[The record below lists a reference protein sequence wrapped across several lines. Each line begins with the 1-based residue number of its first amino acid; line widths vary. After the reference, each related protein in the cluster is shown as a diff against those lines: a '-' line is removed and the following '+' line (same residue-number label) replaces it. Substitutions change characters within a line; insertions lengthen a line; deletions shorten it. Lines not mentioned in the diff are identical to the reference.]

1 VFVSYYYVIVLGGS
15 RVLRVMRSEFDHAY
29 TPDKKKVL
37 SSAMMS
43 SVMVQK
49 NIGMGA
55 TWS

>member
-1 VFVSYYYVIVLGGS
+1 MFVSYYYVIGGS